1 MLIHVLR
8 GCPFTR
14 GMFATVLT
22 IPYCL
27 PDNAASHQLPFYH
40 GMTLV
45 FLRIK
50 EGNIVHLPFYQI
62 WDGFVFFWHTSLIY
76 GNIWYLILPDPGQ
89 HLNLWLT
96 LHDRAK
102 LWLLLTPLS
111 PSLPHLP
118 TGASVF
124 QVFAAFLVSSL
135 RIYCCLFFFFLFFFS
150 TQVTFLSHGFN
161 VLPFILAI
169 CLNVSS
175 LIINYLKLYF

>member
-135 RIYCCLFFFFLFFFS
+135 RIYCCLFFFFLFFLAHKSHF
-150 TQVTFLSHGFN
+150 FLMALMF
-161 VLPFILAI
+161 
-169 CLNVSS
+169 
-175 LIINYLKLYF
+175 YLLY